1 MWGST
6 LLEANPQTRLWNMRM
21 MMMMTPDLL
30 QGQTQVRTKL
40 AEVQGGPV
48 ESRGTGR
55 RQRPNADSAVRI
67 QSPQSITTGSQMG
80 QLHLSTQKAQKW
92 TEPSGTSSMSV
103 NSRKN
108 TEEMGFYVGR

>member
-1 MWGST
+1 MWSST
-6 LLEANPQTRLWNMRM
+6 PLEANPQTRLWNMM
-21 MMMMTPDLL
+21 MMTMMTPDLL

-40 AEVQGGPV
+40 VEVQGGPV

-67 QSPQSITTGSQMG
+67 QSPQSIATGSQMG
-80 QLHLSTQKAQKW
+80 QLHLSTQKWA
-92 TEPSGTSSMSV
+92 EPSGTSSMSG
-103 NSRKN
+103 NSRKK